1 MVRAHL
7 IVRGGVQGVFFRA
20 CTRDEAERLGVT
32 GWVRNRPEGTVEVL
46 LEGVEE
52 EVDRIVE
59 WCRQGPPIAR
69 VDEVSV
75 EMASYRGEF
84 GSFRIIR

>member
-7 IVRGGVQGVFFRA
+7 IVRGRVQGVFFRA